1 MKSSRQ
7 RILDKLAKTQ
17 GVKKASKRKI
27 NLSEINVLKERF
39 GEDYDRI
46 LEIKAEL
53 ISKLEQASTQANY
66 LIDEFYDP
74 EVLADADNTAL
85 QISEILGEVPIE
97 LIELQEQMRDVFTE
111 AYELGSD
118 YDSGIYDLLAGLE

>member
-1 MKSSRQ
+1 MKDSRQ

-39 GEDYDRI
+39 SEDYNRI

-74 EVLADADNTAL
+74 ELLDDVDNTAL

-97 LIELQEQMRDVFTE
+97 LLELQEQMRDVYTE
-111 AYELGSD
+111 ASELGSE
-118 YDSGIYDLLAGLE
+118 YDSGIYELLAGLE

>member
-1 MKSSRQ
+1 MKSSKQ
-7 RILDKLAKTQ
+7 RVLDKLAKTQ

-39 GEDYDRI
+39 SEDYDRI

-74 EVLADADNTAL
+74 EVLDDADNTAL

-97 LIELQEQMRDVFTE
+97 LIELQEQMRNVYTE
-111 AYELGSD
+111 ASELGSD
-118 YDSGIYDLLAGLE
+118 YDSGIYELLAGLE